1 MDPQFDTINLSTPW
15 YNDTALMASS
25 RLLVQQDNNYNANT
39 ATQFDDDNL
48 FWEPLTTLGSEA
60 PNDSASCQPANLV
73 SPETDRAFASSAYS
87 SPADEFSQS
96 PSSSSS
102 SSYPWSPALQPA
114 SLSLSSSIR
123 LGAADGLDFDLGS
136 PLDALSPWND
146 SHGEDDM
153 GSSSTPNPPTATK
166 PTRAASPQTAPAPK
180 LRASRMRGVGKTT
193 NSKGSSIRSLA
204 SSHGGDDKRRRSCHN
219 LVEKKYRN
227 RLNHQFELLLAALH
241 ETAATMAA
249 QADNGDGES
258 DTYADGA
265 SLGDGSS
272 TKTLGKA
279 AVLQL
284 AREAVLGLERRNR
297 GLTAQLER
305 MRAVVDG
312 RDCFYGAGTGANV
325 AGTGAN
331 VAEVTEIAAGA
342 GAGVRR
348 AVGRRRMAV

>member
-1 MDPQFDTINLSTPW
+1 MDPQFDTINLSAPW
-15 YNDTALMASS
+15 YNDTTLM
-25 RLLVQQDNNYNANT
+25 
-39 ATQFDDDNL
+39 FDDDNL

-60 PNDSASCQPANLV
+60 PDDSAFCQPANLV
-73 SPETDRAFASSAYS
+73 SPGTDRALTSSAYG

-114 SLSLSSSIR
+114 SLSLSSSIQ

-146 SHGEDDM
+146 SLGEDDM
-153 GSSSTPNPPTATK
+153 GSSLTPDPPTAAK

-180 LRASRMRGVGKTT
+180 LRASRMRGVGRTT
-193 NSKGSSIRSLA
+193 NNKSSSISSLA
-204 SSHGGDDKRRRSCHN
+204 SSHGGGGGSGGGGSGGGGGGDDKRRRSCHN

-241 ETAATMAA
+241 ETAATMAT
-249 QADNGDGES
+249 QADNGEGES
-258 DTYADGA
+258 DIHADGV

-279 AVLQL
+279 VVLQL

-312 RDCFYGAGTGANV
+312 RDCFYGTR
-325 AGTGAN
+325 TGAN
-331 VAEVTEIAAGA
+331 VAEITEIAAGA
-342 GAGVRR
+342 GMRR